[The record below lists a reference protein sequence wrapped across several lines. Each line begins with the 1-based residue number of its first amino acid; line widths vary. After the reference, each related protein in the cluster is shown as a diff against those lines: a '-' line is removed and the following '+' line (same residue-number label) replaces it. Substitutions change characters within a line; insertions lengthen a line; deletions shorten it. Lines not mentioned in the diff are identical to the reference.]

1 MGQTFS
7 IRDKEDDPDYRFFLD
22 PDLPAIH
29 ISQERKQSIVVDEL
43 PFEAKHRFCS
53 EYGLEVAQVKI
64 VFKYPWLLPLFTK
77 LCQANDP
84 KLVF

>member
-53 EYGLEVAQVKI
+53 
-64 VFKYPWLLPLFTK
+64 
-77 LCQANDP
+77 
-84 KLVF
+84 